1 MECLS
6 TVDKKLFCALTSSQ
20 LSFPK
25 PSLWGNEYD
34 GNKVHELPL
43 ASLKLT
49 LPVTGEPNLI
59 IYG

>member
-20 LSFPK
+20 LSFPM
-25 PSLWGNEYD
+25 PSLWGNKHD
-34 GNKVHELPL
+34 RNKVHELTL

-49 LPVTGEPNLI
+49 LSVMGEPNLI
-59 IYG
+59 I